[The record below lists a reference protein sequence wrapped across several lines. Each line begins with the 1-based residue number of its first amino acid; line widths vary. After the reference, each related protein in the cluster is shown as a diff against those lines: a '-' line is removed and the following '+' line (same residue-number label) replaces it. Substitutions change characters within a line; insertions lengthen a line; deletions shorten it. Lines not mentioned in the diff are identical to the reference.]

1 MLMNKL
7 DDIKLELA
15 KEYIQKGKI
24 TPALKLIKELIFEI
38 SYLNIKEQIELL
50 NKLLDADINRKSY
63 EYFFYRYI
71 KPYINENERNSA
83 NALAREKNCS
93 TPLKSQNKS
102 NKSAVALNKSVKEV
116 KNEKTTEIK
125 TKNKNFDVEEYMN
138 SNDGDNLFKKYN
150 NF

>member
-71 KPYINENERNSA
+71 KPYISENERNTINSA
-83 NALAREKNCS
+83 NALQGKEKLSNS
-93 TPLKSQNKS
+93 LKSQNKS

-116 KNEKTTEIK
+116 TNEKDITKKLHLLKQTDVNFNDDDD
-125 TKNKNFDVEEYMN
+125 TKNLV
-138 SNDGDNLFKKYN
+138 
-150 NF
+150 

>member
-1 MLMNKL
+1 MLINKL

-50 NKLLDADINRKSY
+50 NKLLNADINRKSY

-71 KPYINENERNSA
+71 KPYINENERNTINSA
-83 NALAREKNCS
+83 NALQGKKKLSN
-93 TPLKSQNKS
+93 KSQNKS

-125 TKNKNFDVEEYMN
+125 KSNSVEESMN
-138 SNDGDNLFKKYN
+138 KDVDISKFNY
-150 NF
+150 